1 MSMLLRGQDSID
13 EVLRLSKDHDSIEKL
28 NETQESEDSIEYTK
42 EIISTIN
49 AFCCTRFN
57 NLSFSVPIC
66 ISSFLYYICI
76 LLWEKHIY

>member
-42 EIISTIN
+42 EKESDDKDEPLDSDSLIKRGAEALATIGLI
-49 AFCCTRFN
+49 AVTT
-57 NLSFSVPIC
+57 
-66 ISSFLYYICI
+66 
-76 LLWEKHIY
+76 E